1 MRSVLRSA
9 VIGAT
14 VGAVGLGSAWG
25 AAVVT
30 SPSLP
35 PVPPAVTSAVS
46 GATDPQTAETS
57 SEQTAAGGLGARLG
71 GGWFLA
77 GSATKTLVPPAD
89 KWKQGA
95 DCENKAPEQ
104 LYTPLTP
111 EGCLITFDMLWA
123 KGVDA
128 DNPIQARS
136 IALSNGV
143 DTVVFT
149 LMDTVGYMAAYPA
162 DLCADC
168 GIDQIRT
175 SLAAEFRAAG
185 IVIPDT
191 HMQISSSHTHA
202 APSTI
207 AKGAAWYYEYV
218 RDQVKASIRDAVSAL
233 KTSPQVRLET
243 GATAAKAYNVDRR
256 LQNRAIPDYELTW
269 LRAFVPGEPITTTV
283 DEKGKKNDSTT
294 TTTTPDRTVATW
306 GNFAV
311 HPTIRNG
318 NARLHSGMVGPFT
331 RRVTEQLGGAALFLP
346 GALGDQKP
354 DKGFGINGIGRGL
367 ADVMLDDIKRGG
379 HVLQS
384 NDIAVAATKVRVPIE
399 NQFFVGALASGY
411 AVRDFLP
418 PYGGGPHAVTT
429 TGSDS
434 ETPSCVGAGDVHVVT
449 PVSAIRIGAT
459 PPGGKVDTKQPEY
472 LLPVTTDNVVIV
484 QAPGE
489 IFASIGL
496 IVKDYLSRSNNVLV
510 QGITNDTIGY
520 IVPANQYDLFASQ
533 GGGLVHNAAGTGN
546 YEEALSLGKCTGEI
560 ITNAMLSMGA
570 QLGVMGEGEGV
581 GSTHIPEI
589 PEVPA
594 AGR

>member
-1 MRSVLRSA
+1 MRSFLRSA

-35 PVPPAVTSAVS
+35 PVPPAVSAVTESTSAAATEAPAEAVS
-46 GATDPQTAETS
+46 Y
-57 SEQTAAGGLGARLG
+57 GGLGTALRP
-71 GGWFLA
+71 GWFLV
-77 GSATKTLVPPAD
+77 GSATKSLVPPASR
-89 KWKQGA
+89 WKQGDA
-95 DCENKAPEQ
+95 CEGQAPEQ

-123 KGVDA
+123 NGVDP

-136 IALSNGV
+136 IALSNGEK
-143 DTVVFT
+143 TVVFT

-175 SLAAEFRAAG
+175 SLSAEFQAAG
-185 IVIPDT
+185 LTIPDT

-207 AKGAAWYYEYV
+207 AKGAPWYYEFV
-218 RDQVKASIRDAVSAL
+218 RDQVKASIREAVAAL
-233 KTSPQVRLET
+233 ATSPQVRLET
-243 GATAAKAYNVDRR
+243 GATSAKAFNVDRR
-256 LQNRAIPDYELTW
+256 IQNRAVPDFELTW
-269 LRAFVPGEPITTTV
+269 LRAFVPGETTTTTV
-283 DEKGKKNDSTT
+283 DEKGKKNDGTT

-311 HPTIRNG
+311 HPTIRNS

-331 RRVTEQLGGAALFLP
+331 RRVTEKLGGAALFLP
-346 GALGDQKP
+346 GALGDQTP
-354 DKGFGINGIGRGL
+354 DKGFGINGIGIGL
-367 ADVMLDDIKRGG
+367 ADVMLADIERGG
-379 HVLQS
+379 YVLQT
-384 NDIAVAATKVRVPIE
+384 NDIEVKATEVRVPIE

-429 TGSDS
+429 AGPDS
-434 ETPSCVGAGDVHVVT
+434 QTPSCVGAGDTHVVT

-459 PPGGKVDTKQPEY
+459 PQQGKVSTGQPEY
-472 LLPVTTDNVVIV
+472 QLPVTTDNVVIV

-496 IVKDYLSRSNNVLV
+496 IVKDYLSRSNNVLI

-520 IVPANQYDLFASQ
+520 IVPANQYDLFSSQ
-533 GGGLVHNAAGTGN
+533 GAGLVHNAASTGN

-560 ITNAMLSMGA
+560 VTNAMLAMGKE
-570 QLGVMGEGEGV
+570 LKVLGEGEGV
-581 GSTHIPEI
+581 GSTFIPEI
-589 PEVPA
+589 PAVPA
-594 AGR
+594 PAR